1 MAARIRK
8 QHQDEVR
15 AKIKASQLVNRLF
28 KISMGEV
35 EADPTQVS
43 AAKALLNKVLPDLK
57 AIEVGGDQDNPV
69 KHVHQINLVAPNIAP
84 KADDK

>member
-15 AKIKASQLVNRLF
+15 AKIKASALVTRLHN
-28 KISMGEV
+28 IAMGEV
-35 EADPTQVS
+35 VADPTQVS

-57 AIEVGGDQDNPV
+57 AVEVTNDEDNPIQ
-69 KHVHQINLVAPNIAP
+69 HVHRIVLVAPKKP
-84 KADDK
+84 